1 VIVTRRQ
8 KDFGFVDQLLSLVKV
23 FQPAPT
29 PSCPAPPPL
38 TFTQTPPGL
47 MTIAGGSALAGFLLG
62 AVLFKK

>member
-47 MTIAGGSALAGFLLG
+47 MTIAGGSALVGFLLG
-62 AVLFKK
+62 AVFFKK